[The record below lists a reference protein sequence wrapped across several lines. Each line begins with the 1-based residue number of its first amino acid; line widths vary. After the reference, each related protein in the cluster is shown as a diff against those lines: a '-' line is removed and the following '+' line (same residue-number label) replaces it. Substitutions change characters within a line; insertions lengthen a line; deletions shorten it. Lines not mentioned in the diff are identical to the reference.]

1 MKNYLLFFKELGIFT
16 ISFFVIHQ
24 LVFLVPSLHAAQKTF
39 YYSIPFL
46 YVLFFI
52 FSKTTLFII
61 KKVSEKSFDNT
72 GMTFML
78 VTFIK
83 TGIVYFIVKPIID
96 SENNQIEKVNMFL
109 IFICFLLIETIITMR
124 ILNKK
129 Q

>member
-39 YYSIPFL
+39 YYSIPFS

-52 FSKTTLFII
+52 FSNTTLFII

-96 SENNQIEKVNMFL
+96 SENNQIEKVNVFL